1 MKQLKTGLLDYG
13 LFLLLAIAAILLT
26 VNPIHADAASKPY
39 YTITVSSQPLSTTSI
54 QLKWK
59 KHKSNVKNP
68 LEFKIYRSSSEKE
81 NRTMKDFKLIATVS
95 SKTFSYTDKKLKSG
109 KRYLYIIRVYKTI
122 KGKRKLVGETLKEEN
137 VTGPGQAGWYEYQY
151 SDTDFSPSQ
160 IELRFSVYDGMK
172 PTGYQIY
179 RKASGEKYQKI
190 KTIKTSKREVSYV
203 DKKVTAGEQYSY
215 KVRAYKKYGS
225 KTLYGKK
232 SETLQMSAV
241 NYKGKFT
248 STIIEENSSFGT
260 VTVQLTSDQLN
271 GDFSFKPAE
280 LGPDSDD
287 ENIPDASSGNN
298 GNQMKQDSIIIPDA
312 WSLDGIKWNTTSEQ
326 ITLTA
331 GKSIYLRFRS
341 GNDVKLTKEYLKS
354 KSVYREDVRYNGLP
368 AMFSLKWNGTGQAW
382 YNMEFIH

>member
-68 LEFKIYRSSSEKE
+68 SEFKIYRSSSEKE

-95 SKTFSYTDKKLKSG
+95 GKTVSYTDKKLKQG
-109 KRYLYIIRVYKTI
+109 KRYFYIIRVYKTI
-122 KGKRKLVGETLKEEN
+122 KGKRKLIGETLEEEN
-137 VTGPGQAGWYEYQY
+137 VTGSGQAGWYEYQY

-179 RKASGEKYQKI
+179 RKAPGEKYQKI

-232 SETLQMSAV
+232 SEAIQMSAV

-248 STIIEENSSFGT
+248 STIIDENSSSGT

-271 GDFSFKPAE
+271 GDFSFTPVE
-280 LGPDSDD
+280 LGQDFD
-287 ENIPDASSGNN
+287 EENV
-298 GNQMKQDSIIIPDA
+298 PDA
-312 WSLDGIKWNTTSEQ
+312 WSLDGLTWNTAREQ
-326 ITLTA
+326 ITLAA
-331 GKSIYLRFRS
+331 GKSVYLRFRS
-341 GNDVKLTKEYLKS
+341 GNNVKLTKDDLKNKLIYTES
-354 KSVYREDVRYNGLP
+354 VRYNGLP
-368 AMFSLKWNGTGQAW
+368 AMFSLKCGSTGQAW